1 MIKREFIENNLIKV
15 LNYLPGIIKYQ
26 KHNYYLKIDKV
37 DNIWF
42 IEYYNSF
49 LENTIID
56 AQEKDFVQ
64 VIIDIIQEIDIFIPD
79 FINNL
84 IDI

>member
-15 LNYLPGIIKYQ
+15 LNYLPGVIKYQ
-26 KHNYYLKIDKV
+26 KHNYYLKIDKI
-37 DNIWF
+37 DNTWF
-42 IEYYNSF
+42 IEYYNDY

-56 AQEKDFVQ
+56 AQGKDFVQ

>member
-1 MIKREFIENNLIKV
+1 MIKREFVENNLLKV
-15 LNYLPGIIKYQ
+15 LDYLPGIIKYQ

-37 DNIWF
+37 DNTWF
-42 IEYYNSF
+42 IEYYNAF
-49 LENTIID
+49 LENTLID
-56 AQEKDFVQ
+56 AQEKDFIQ

-84 IDI
+84 IYI

>member
-15 LNYLPGIIKYQ
+15 INYIPGVINYEEY
-26 KHNYYLKIDKV
+26 NYYLKIEKV
-37 DNIWF
+37 DNTWF
-42 IEYYNSF
+42 IEYYNCY
-49 LENTIID
+49 LDKTIID

-64 VIIDIIQEIDIFIPD
+64 VIIDIIQQIDIFIPD

>member
-1 MIKREFIENNLIKV
+1 MIKREFIENNLVKV
-15 LNYLPGIIKYQ
+15 LNYLPGVIKYQ

-37 DNIWF
+37 DNTWF
-42 IEYYNSF
+42 IEYYNNY

-56 AQEKDFVQ
+56 AQGKDFVQ